1 MMADTESS
9 TPTCQFCGANL
20 IFHGQ
25 TSCQA
30 CGKDLSGR
38 PQSAGPAG
46 SIWGASSPDSASSVA
61 NPEERAGATAEQA
74 AGASLPAS
82 AAEGSGAMG
91 FAVTP
96 APGQQRST
104 TWSSTTTSS
113 MPGPEGGP
121 SREHPHG
128 QSRSRA
134 AVLTERPESPPAEPP
149 PAWPAPAPAPRP
161 GDPGWTPNQLWA
173 QDSRRQ
179 SNARRT
185 PNSGAGC
192 MVFAGIAL
200 AILGLVGLV
209 GLGRA

>member
-1 MMADTESS
+1 MMADTGSS

-38 PQSAGPAG
+38 AQSAGPAG

-61 NPEERAGATAEQA
+61 NSTEIAGATAQEVA
-74 AGASLPAS
+74 AGGAPSAS
-82 AAEGSGAMG
+82 AAEGTGAMG

-113 MPGPEGGP
+113 TPGPEGGP

-128 QSRSRA
+128 QSRSHA
-134 AVLTERPESPPAEPP
+134 AVPTERPESPPTSPV
-149 PAWPAPAPAPRP
+149 PAPSP
-161 GDPGWTPNQLWA
+161 GDSHWAPNPRWV

-179 SNARRT
+179 PNARRT
-185 PNSGAGC
+185 QNSGAGC
-192 MVFAGIAL
+192 MAFAGIAL
-200 AILGLVGLV
+200 AIVGLV
-209 GLGRA
+209 GFVGLGWT